1 MKEERHENPFIC
13 GEVITD
19 PAGFVDRKEELR
31 SLERDLL
38 DGQKTFLLSPRRFGK
53 SSLVSVVF
61 QRLKAQHKLHTAII
75 SVNNYASYT
84 QFLEGF
90 AGQVIKAA
98 GSYDTVRTWI
108 GKFWAAVNPEV
119 VSDPHSGEIRLSF
132 GRRKVENSPIPEEVF
147 RLPETLSHNG
157 KFRMAICLD
166 EFQQIETFGGVTVEN
181 CLRNAVQCQRQVGYI
196 FAGSQPSVMA
206 QAVSP
211 KRPFYKAGPVRFL
224 KKIDKAEWET
234 VIPRGFRR
242 EGKLL
247 TTAGLH
253 QLLNLAELVPADV
266 QRLAHELW
274 DHAQL
279 TGTETLGVQEVEKV
293 AEEVVQMDAPL
304 YEHRWERLPQGQR
317 SVLQTLAAGHTSRL
331 HGEEVRQKY
340 RLGSPSTVQKSLK
353 QLERDDII
361 DREKGGYFFLEPFFA
376 AWIRRIMA

>member
-1 MKEERHENPFIC
+1 
-13 GEVITD
+13 
-19 PAGFVDRKEELR
+19 
-31 SLERDLL
+31 
-38 DGQKTFLLSPRRFGK
+38 
-53 SSLVSVVF
+53 
-61 QRLKAQHKLHTAII
+61 
-75 SVNNYASYT
+75 
-84 QFLEGF
+84 
-90 AGQVIKAA
+90 
-98 GSYDTVRTWI
+98 
-108 GKFWAAVNPEV
+108 
-119 VSDPHSGEIRLSF
+119 
-132 GRRKVENSPIPEEVF
+132 
-147 RLPETLSHNG
+147 
-157 KFRMAICLD
+157 
-166 EFQQIETFGGVTVEN
+166 
-181 CLRNAVQCQRQVGYI
+181 
-196 FAGSQPSVMA
+196 
-206 QAVSP
+206 
-211 KRPFYKAGPVRFL
+211 VRFL
-224 KKIDKAEWET
+224 KKIDRAEWET
-234 VIPRGFRR
+234 VIQRGFRR